1 MGAMPPTGAPA
12 VPIPSAPR
20 AWLDAACRDGTT
32 SADAQACFEA
42 LEPVSPADLHG
53 HWRGIALRCGH
64 PLDGL
69 LERFGWRGKA
79 IAAGR
84 AHALLFDDGRGGEVA
99 LDVRRLPVGLAL
111 RLRAHRWPGAR
122 MAFVLVRPRLV
133 TYTPNARVR
142 MADHGGRATAVLDYD
157 GLPIRDAFARI
168 DASTVLGL
176 MHAPWFDAPY
186 AFALER
192 TQRP

>member
-1 MGAMPPTGAPA
+1 MQPDHAPVPTT
-12 VPIPSAPR
+12 PSAAR
-20 AWLDAACRDGTT
+20 
-32 SADAQACFEA
+32 ACFDA
-42 LEPVSPADLHG
+42 LEPVSPAALHG
-53 HWRGIALRCGH
+53 RWRGIALRCGH

-84 AHALLFDDGRGGEVA
+84 AHALLFGDGRGGEVA
-99 LDVRRLPVGLAL
+99 LDVRRLPVGIAL

-122 MAFVLVRPRLV
+122 ALFSAVRPRLV
-133 TYTPNARVR
+133 TRTPNARVR
-142 MADHGGRATAVLDYD
+142 TADVGGRATAVLDYD

-168 DASTVLGL
+168 DESAVLGL

-192 TQRP
+192 TPRR

>member
-1 MGAMPPTGAPA
+1 MSDPITPA
-12 VPIPSAPR
+12 R
-20 AWLDAACRDGTT
+20 AWLEAARRDGTT
-32 SADAQACFEA
+32 SAQAQARFDACA
-42 LEPVSPADLHG
+42 PVAPAALHG
-53 HWRGIALRCGH
+53 HWRGVPLRCGH

-69 LERFGWRGKA
+69 LERFRWRGKA
-79 IAAGR
+79 FAAGR

-122 MAFVLVRPRLV
+122 MLFAAVRPRLV
-133 TYTPNARVR
+133 TRRPNARVR
-142 MADHGGRATAVLDYD
+142 ALEHGGRVTAVLEYD

-168 DASTVLGL
+168 DDAAVLGL

-192 TQRP
+192 DAAPR

>member
-1 MGAMPPTGAPA
+1 MGPAP
-12 VPIPSAPR
+12 PSAAR
-20 AWLDAACRDGTT
+20 GWLDAARRDGTT
-32 SADAQACFEA
+32 SADARARFAA
-42 LEPVSPADLHG
+42 LEAVTPAALHG
-53 HWRGIALRCGH
+53 RWNGIALRCGH

-84 AHALLFDDGRGGEVA
+84 AHALLFADGRGGEVA

-122 MAFVLVRPRLV
+122 ALFGLVRPRLV
-133 TYTPNARVR
+133 THWPNARVR
-142 MADHGGRATAVLDYD
+142 MAEVDGRATAVLDYD
-157 GLPIRDAFARI
+157 DLPIRDAFARI
-168 DASTVLGL
+168 DDSTVLGL
-176 MHAPWFDAPY
+176 MQSPWFDAPY

-192 TQRP
+192 THGP

>member
-1 MGAMPPTGAPA
+1 MSPNHAPA
-12 VPIPSAPR
+12 PSPSSAAR
-20 AWLDAACRDGTT
+20 AWLEAARRDGTT
-32 SADAQACFEA
+32 SADAQARFAA
-42 LEPVSPADLHG
+42 LDPVSPAALHG
-53 HWRGIALRCGH
+53 HWRGLALRCGH

-122 MAFVLVRPRLV
+122 LMFSAVRPHLV

-142 MADHGGRATAVLDYD
+142 TADVDGRMTAVLDYD

-168 DASTVLGL
+168 DESAVLGL

-192 TQRP
+192 APRP

>member
-1 MGAMPPTGAPA
+1 MQPDHAPA
-12 VPIPSAPR
+12 LAAPSAAR
-20 AWLDAACRDGTT
+20 AWLEAARRDGTS
-32 SADAQACFEA
+32 SAEARARFDA
-42 LEPVSPADLHG
+42 LEPVSPAALHG
-53 HWRGIALRCGH
+53 RWRGLPLRCGH

-111 RLRAHRWPGAR
+111 RMRAHRWPGAR
-122 MAFVLVRPRLV
+122 ALFSAVRPHLV
-133 TYTPNARVR
+133 TCMPNARVR
-142 MADHGGRATAVLDYD
+142 TADVDGRATAVLDYD

-168 DASTVLGL
+168 DESTVLGL

-192 TQRP
+192 TLRP